1 MSKEEKKPVQVDDD
15 EPDDWRPG
23 TREYSAPAAQHL
35 TETSR
40 ATEDERLLLREER
53 LESMQQRGRRDA
65 SQPVEAGLYTYIYI
79 LVPME
84 AFRECWKRHGNNE
97 RTETRDN

>member
-15 EPDDWRPG
+15 EPDDWDKRIFSTGCAGKERDRSYIPTG
-23 TREYSAPAAQHL
+23 QHL

-53 LESMQQRGRRDA
+53 LASMQQRG
-65 SQPVEAGLYTYIYI
+65 
-79 LVPME
+79 ME